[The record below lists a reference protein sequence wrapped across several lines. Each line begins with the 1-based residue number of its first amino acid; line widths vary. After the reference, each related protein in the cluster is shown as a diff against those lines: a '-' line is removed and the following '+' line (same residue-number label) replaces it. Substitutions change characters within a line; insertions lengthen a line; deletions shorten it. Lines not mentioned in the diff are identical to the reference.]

1 MATAN
6 KQTLFVCARVLVCM
20 CVGKCVCLC
29 IHKSQTDSEEKKLLT
44 VEADFQETKF
54 LN

>member
-1 MATAN
+1 MC
-6 KQTLFVCARVLVCM
+6 VCACVRVCGCVGVLVCM

-29 IHKSQTDSEEKKLLT
+29 IHKSQTDSELLT